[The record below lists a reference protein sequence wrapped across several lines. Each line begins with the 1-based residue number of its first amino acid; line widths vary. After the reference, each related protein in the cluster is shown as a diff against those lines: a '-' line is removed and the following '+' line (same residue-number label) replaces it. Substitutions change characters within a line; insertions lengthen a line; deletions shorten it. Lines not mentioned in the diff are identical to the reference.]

1 VSYDL
6 ALWFPN
12 EILSDEQAL
21 EKYNKLCNDETSGLT
36 PHPSIGSFYL
46 ELYKLHPEIDDVPEE
61 KLGDFDFSPWS
72 MEHDLSDL
80 HLMLSCVWSHAEY
93 VHDLVLTL
101 AQKHGLAMFDPQLI
115 KIHYPTHQR
124 NNH

>member
-1 VSYDL
+1 MSYDL

-72 MEHDLSDL
+72 MEHDLSDR

-124 NNH
+124 NSH